1 MMKYHENIMSITGA
15 GGHHT
20 AQNHHVVKP
29 EEGREP
35 YRFLIF
41 TYTST
46 HRSIFP
52 SNRFDASICQYID
65 FQDFLAMIARL

>member
-1 MMKYHENIMSITGA
+1 MKFIMSITGA

-35 YRFLIF
+35 
-41 TYTST
+41 
-46 HRSIFP
+46 
-52 SNRFDASICQYID
+52 
-65 FQDFLAMIARL
+65 

>member
-1 MMKYHENIMSITGA
+1 MIKYHENIMSITGA

-35 YRFLIF
+35 
-41 TYTST
+41 
-46 HRSIFP
+46 
-52 SNRFDASICQYID
+52 
-65 FQDFLAMIARL
+65 